1 MWGQCR
7 MVIAVSARWE
17 MTALRHS
24 SPEEPGITRRRRGR
38 AFSYHYADGRQVRD
52 SHVLTRIR
60 ALAIPPA
67 WRQVWICRDPDAHLQ
82 AVGTDAAGRRQ
93 YRYHDAWR
101 QEQDR
106 IKFDRVTEMAERLP
120 AFRHRLRE
128 QIAQRGL
135 TRERVLA
142 AASSM
147 LDLGLLR
154 AGGAEYDSFGL
165 ATLRAEH
172 VTCTGDVVRCRF
184 EAKGGKQ
191 QDIEIH
197 DGEVSAVVAAL
208 LRTGHEGELLRYRN
222 GSGWK
227 DVRAEDIN
235 DYLRDLLDC
244 EVSAKDFRTWH
255 ATVMAAEGLARVRR
269 PRGRLGRRRAV
280 RRVIEEVAGRLGNT
294 PAVALGSYVDP
305 RVVLAFERGRTVA
318 ADGDLEAQVIE
329 LVRGTRRGRVDRS

>member
-1 MWGQCR
+1 M
-7 MVIAVSARWE
+7 S
-17 MTALRHS
+17 
-24 SPEEPGITRRRRGR
+24 
-38 AFSYHYADGRQVRD
+38 
-52 SHVLTRIR
+52 
-60 ALAIPPA
+60 
-67 WRQVWICRDPDAHLQ
+67 
-82 AVGTDAAGRRQ
+82 TDAAGRRQ

-101 QEQDR
+101 EEQDR

-120 AFRHRLRE
+120 TFRRRLRE
-128 QIAQRGL
+128 HLAQRGL

-142 AASSM
+142 GASSM
-147 LDLGLLR
+147 LDLGLFR

-165 ATLRAEH
+165 ATLRTGH

-184 EAKGGKQ
+184 EAKGGKRH
-191 QDIEIH
+191 DIEVN
-197 DGEVSAVVAAL
+197 DGAVSAVVAAL
-208 LRTGHEGELLRYRN
+208 LRTGHDSELLRYRN

-227 DVRAEDIN
+227 VVRAEDIN
-235 DYLRDLLDC
+235 DYLRDMLDC

-280 RRVIEEVAGRLGNT
+280 RRVIEEVAQRLGDT

-318 ADGDLEAQVIE
+318 ADGDLEEQVIE
-329 LVRGTRRGRVDRS
+329 LVRRTRRSRVDRS